1 MKQIA
6 IILVSE
12 SSLPLARSVAG
23 EIALSGRNAV
33 VIYTK
38 NEVPGCTAIGPY
50 APFLKA
56 HWPEFEAVVFIGAM
70 GICVRSIAP
79 ALKNKYQDP
88 PVVCIDSTGKFVVPV
103 VSGHVG
109 GANELARQL
118 ARTIGGQA
126 VVTTQSD
133 NEGLWAL
140 DVLDRCMGW
149 QVETTPARM
158 NRAVFAFVEKKPTAL
173 LLEARDLG
181 TDYL

>member
-1 MKQIA
+1 MKHTA

-12 SSLPLARSVAG
+12 SALNLAQRIASDMNRNDKPEQRSA
-23 EIALSGRNAV
+23 

-50 APFLKA
+50 APFLKE
-56 HWPEFEAVVFIGAM
+56 HWQDFEAVVFIGAM

-109 GANELARQL
+109 GANDLARRL
-118 ARTIGGQA
+118 AALTGGTA

-140 DVLDRCMGW
+140 DILDR
-149 QVETTPARM
+149 
-158 NRAVFAFVEKKPTAL
+158 
-173 LLEARDLG
+173 
-181 TDYL
+181 